1 MISIERCKEILN
13 DPDLSDEYL
22 EQLRGSLYA
31 ISEKII
37 EDYLSDKINSNYGKE
52 TESINLLP
60 SIVGKTEE

>member
-13 DPDLSDEYL
+13 DPNLSNEYL

-37 EDYLSDKINSNYGKE
+37 SNYLRDNIDNDYGKN
-52 TESINLLP
+52 TESTHLLP
-60 SIVGKTEE
+60 SIIGKTEE